1 MISALVAGALDA
13 GVPDLAADLA
23 AAGIHVLGAVPCDKL
38 VQEAVRLPPD
48 VVVCWARGAADP
60 LFDATRLLQTLQ
72 PVAVLAFSDDVQAET
87 MARALDSGVH
97 AWVAQGYAAKRLRP
111 LVQQAQQ
118 RFRRERE
125 RDDALRDATL
135 RLDERKLVERAKG
148 LMMRRQQISEDEA
161 FRKLRGAAMQG
172 KQRMGQVSEQVIH
185 ASLDAEA
192 VNRAGQL
199 RMLSQRVVKLYALEA
214 AGIEQEDV
222 RERLAHCADSV
233 KANLDHLAGALSRA
247 TFGDLIDAAGQA
259 WAPLAARIGARAR
272 LSQLQD
278 VDAAAEQLLAA
289 ADRLT
294 SALEAASPVSTVTV
308 INLSG
313 RQRML
318 SQRVAKQALLGSLL
332 DGPAAAAARA
342 DAQAG
347 VAEFEQA
354 LKRLGELPLST
365 ATIRIELVVAQR
377 EWEALLG
384 AMQRA
389 DAPAARRE
397 IAQRSEALLAL
408 FEKLTDRYELELQLL
423 LA

>member
-1 MISALVAGALDA
+1 
-13 GVPDLAADLA
+13 
-23 AAGIHVLGAVPCDKL
+23 
-38 VQEAVRLPPD
+38 
-48 VVVCWARGAADP
+48 
-60 LFDATRLLQTLQ
+60 
-72 PVAVLAFSDDVQAET
+72 
-87 MARALDSGVH
+87 
-97 AWVAQGYAAKRLRP
+97 
-111 LVQQAQQ
+111 
-118 RFRRERE
+118 
-125 RDDALRDATL
+125 
-135 RLDERKLVERAKG
+135 
-148 LMMRRQQISEDEA
+148 
-161 FRKLRGAAMQG
+161 
-172 KQRMGQVSEQVIH
+172 
-185 ASLDAEA
+185 
-192 VNRAGQL
+192 
-199 RMLSQRVVKLYALEA
+199 
-214 AGIEQEDV
+214 
-222 RERLAHCADSV
+222 
-233 KANLDHLAGALSRA
+233 
-247 TFGDLIDAAGQA
+247 
-259 WAPLAARIGARAR
+259 
-272 LSQLQD
+272 
-278 VDAAAEQLLAA
+278 
-289 ADRLT
+289 LT

-332 DGPAAAAARA
+332 DGPAAAARA

>member
-1 MISALVAGALDA
+1 LISALVAGALDA

-332 DGPAAAAARA
+332 DGPAAAAARS

>member
-1 MISALVAGALDA
+1 
-13 GVPDLAADLA
+13 
-23 AAGIHVLGAVPCDKL
+23 
-38 VQEAVRLPPD
+38 
-48 VVVCWARGAADP
+48 VCWARGAADP

-332 DGPAAAAARA
+332 DGPGAAAARA
-342 DAQAG
+342 EAQAG